1 MNLFYFNKYNKN
13 FSLIIIF
20 LSLFLF
26 LFPLIKSQEIE
37 LSSEK
42 ALFNESLINFN
53 KTNIKLGYI
62 KDKMS
67 NVKYNIILLI
77 KHKNLI
83 REHDS
88 INSEVDKI
96 KAQLDKNKYDK
107 NTIMEEIQKL
117 NSTITKFESKC
128 NEMMHSI
135 VRNEETKNILLNL
148 IKIFFI
154 TLLIITII
162 ALSIIGIVSFF
173 VIRSQRRYH
182 ILHEEKSQDNI
193 EVENG
198 KPYINELG
206 RIKAKNV
213 ETDSTDRKKIISKI
227 SNEDKKTEIEN
238 NN

>member
-1 MNLFYFNKYNKN
+1 
-13 FSLIIIF
+13 
-20 LSLFLF
+20 
-26 LFPLIKSQEIE
+26 
-37 LSSEK
+37 
-42 ALFNESLINFN
+42 
-53 KTNIKLGYI
+53 
-62 KDKMS
+62 MS

-107 NTIMEEIQKL
+107 KTIMEEIQKL
-117 NSTITKFESKC
+117 NSTITKFESKR